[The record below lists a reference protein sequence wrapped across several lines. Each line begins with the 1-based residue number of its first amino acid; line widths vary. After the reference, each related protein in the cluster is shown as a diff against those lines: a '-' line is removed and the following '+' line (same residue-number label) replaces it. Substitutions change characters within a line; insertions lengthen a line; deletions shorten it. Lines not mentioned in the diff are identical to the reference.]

1 MQQVFESIRR
11 VADSD
16 APVLLVGESGTGK
29 ELAARE
35 IHRLS
40 GRSRAPMVSWNCGAT
55 TEGLALSELF
65 GHERGAF
72 SGATRA
78 HTGRFEAA
86 HGGTLF
92 MDEVADLPAA
102 VQASLL
108 RVLQEGE
115 IVPVGGEKTLHVD
128 VRLIAASNR
137 DFSTL
142 IAGGRFRLD
151 LYYRLS
157 TVIIRIPP
165 LRERREDI
173 PALVRELCHEFA
185 RQYERPVPAL
195 PRPLLDALVAHSWP
209 GNIRQLRNVV
219 ERMFILGSGRAGLD
233 EMFAMDRAL
242 EAPTSQSRAS
252 RRKRLKEV
260 LARHEGNKTRAARE
274 LGITRKTL
282 YSWLG

>member
-1 MQQVFESIRR
+1 
-11 VADSD
+11 
-16 APVLLVGESGTGK
+16 
-29 ELAARE
+29 
-35 IHRLS
+35 
-40 GRSRAPMVSWNCGAT
+40 MVSWNCGAT
-55 TEGLALSELF
+55 TEGLAQSELF

-92 MDEVADLPAA
+92 MDEVSDLPLP

-115 IVPVGGEKTLHVD
+115 IMPVGGEKTLHVD

-137 DFSTL
+137 DFSAQ
-142 IAGGRFRLD
+142 ISSGRFRLD

-173 PALVRELCHEFA
+173 PGLIRELCQEFA
-185 RQYERPVPAL
+185 RQYESPGPSIPKGV
-195 PRPLLDALVAHSWP
+195 LDALVGHGWP

-219 ERMFILGSGRAGLD
+219 ERLFILGEGKSATPAWLD
-233 EMFAMDRAL
+233 EMFAVDRAL
-242 EAPTSQSRAS
+242 ETSAPAPLPSRAS
-252 RRKRLKEV
+252 RRKRLREV
-260 LARHEGNKTRAARE
+260 LARHDGNKTRAARE
-274 LGITRKTL
+274 LGVTRKTL
-282 YSWLG
+282 YSWLA